1 MFKVLDR
8 LVSDINEIDEYLS
21 DIVLPIIIL
30 LPANLPNCSKQEVE
44 NLCAAFPQDFKD
56 PDAMCAEIKLI
67 SSDIE
72 KSGAK
77 NLKEAAKC
85 VLGKQQFYP
94 NLTKAYQLALTI
106 PVSVASN
113 ERSFSKLKLVK
124 SYLRSTMKENR
135 LDDLMI
141 LSSSVDI
148 LDELELDKIV
158 LELIE
163 LRELGA
169 ARSLLRQTDPMI
181 MLKSQQPDRYL
192 HLENLLARSYFDPR
206 EAYPKGSS
214 KERRRAAIAQALSG
228 EVSVVPPS
236 RLLAPLGQALKWQQY
251 QGLLPPGTSIDMF
264 RGKAAV
270 RDEEEEK
277 YPTHLNKTVKFG
289 SKSHPECGLFSPDGQ
304 YLVTGSVDGFI
315 EVWNFTTGK
324 IRKDLKYQAQVKK
337 NRTIIGKILG
347 VVRLLGRL
355 NLPFRG
361 HPEGECSLNNGVF
374 KEFIE
379 HMATVDP
386 VMEDHLKNCADPS
399 SLSLLDTT
407 VRVFTVP

>member
-1 MFKVLDR
+1 MIEEFFTTLQELYNFLTKSTGRFGKLKSKIESLQEGLIMKNLSQTRWIGRAESIKAVWFSYETVIGTLHDIHECDETDHDAKKTAKNLLDKLKSFEFYVSLLFMKNVLYKAKIVVMEMQEIEQDILASVEVLQQTRNEMLRMREDDVAMEGIISAATGKCESYGINVEYEFSKRHRPRRASARFDENFANATVPSFSQHYRKEMFKVLDR

-30 LPANLPNCSKQEVE
+30 LPTNLPNCSKQEVE

-148 LDELELDKIV
+148 LDELELDKV
-158 LELIE
+158 
-163 LRELGA
+163 A
-169 ARSLLRQTDPMI
+169 NSWSLYKSRMI
-181 MLKSQQPDRYL
+181 
-192 HLENLLARSYFDPR
+192 
-206 EAYPKGSS
+206 
-214 KERRRAAIAQALSG
+214 
-228 EVSVVPPS
+228 
-236 RLLAPLGQALKWQQY
+236 
-251 QGLLPPGTSIDMF
+251 
-264 RGKAAV
+264 
-270 RDEEEEK
+270 
-277 YPTHLNKTVKFG
+277 
-289 SKSHPECGLFSPDGQ
+289 
-304 YLVTGSVDGFI
+304 
-315 EVWNFTTGK
+315 K
-324 IRKDLKYQAQVKK
+324 I
-337 NRTIIGKILG
+337 
-347 VVRLLGRL
+347 
-355 NLPFRG
+355 
-361 HPEGECSLNNGVF
+361 
-374 KEFIE
+374 
-379 HMATVDP
+379 
-386 VMEDHLKNCADPS
+386 
-399 SLSLLDTT
+399 
-407 VRVFTVP
+407 